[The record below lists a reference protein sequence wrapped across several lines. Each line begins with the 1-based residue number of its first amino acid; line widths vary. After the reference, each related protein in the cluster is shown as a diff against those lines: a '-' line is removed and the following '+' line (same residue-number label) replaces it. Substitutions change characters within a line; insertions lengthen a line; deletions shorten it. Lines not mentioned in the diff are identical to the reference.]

1 MSIFSKAST
10 PLMAKALAVVVLIAS
25 TVIGLMAWN
34 QSRMEKKMTD
44 QIETIGIQ
52 AQFMAQQ
59 TQTITDIER
68 DKAQLSAQ
76 QAASESVLGERLRTE
91 QKSRHTEKLLRI
103 EIGKLKH
110 ENAKLNDYLNIRLDP
125 AIVQLFRQPPENSD
139 CDKGAVCDAPTGT
152 HDANAFAVY
161 TNESLVHYILDL
173 ESAIDSCN
181 ADKASTLKIYKQY
194 EALNSDD

>member
-1 MSIFSKAST
+1 
-10 PLMAKALAVVVLIAS
+10 MAKVFAGVVLFFI
-25 TVIGLMAWN
+25 TVIGLMYLDRT
-34 QSRMEKKMTD
+34 RMEKKMTD

-68 DKAQLSAQ
+68 DKAQLNAQ
-76 QAASESVLGERLRTE
+76 QAASERVLAERLRTE

-139 CDKGAVCDAPTGT
+139 CDKGAVCDAPSGA

-161 TNESLVHYILDL
+161 TNESLVFYILDL

-194 EALNSDD
+194 EALNSDG